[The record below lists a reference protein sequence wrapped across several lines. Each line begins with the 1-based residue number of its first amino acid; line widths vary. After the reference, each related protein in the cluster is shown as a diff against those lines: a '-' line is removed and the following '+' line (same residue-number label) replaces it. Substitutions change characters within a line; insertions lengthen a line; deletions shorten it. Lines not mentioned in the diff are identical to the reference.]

1 MKGLSMGDWSL
12 IARYLKKE
20 TNPGDADHLQLLAD
34 RYPNFMEELELMDGR
49 MRDTTHTD
57 ADSFDADQAF
67 DKLNKRFQREN
78 LIE

>member
-20 TNPGDADHLQLLAD
+20 TNPGDADHFQLLVD
-34 RYPNFMEELELMDGR
+34 RYPNFMEELDLLDSGMK
-49 MRDTTHTD
+49 DTTHTE
-57 ADSFDADQAF
+57 SFDAEGAF
-67 DKLNKRFQREN
+67 EKLNKRFQREN